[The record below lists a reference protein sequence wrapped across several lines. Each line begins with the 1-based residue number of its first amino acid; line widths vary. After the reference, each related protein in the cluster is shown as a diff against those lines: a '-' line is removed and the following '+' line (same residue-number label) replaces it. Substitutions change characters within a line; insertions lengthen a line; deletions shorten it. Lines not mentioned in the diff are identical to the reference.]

1 MEQWYV
7 HLAGIHHCLL
17 YNLDVYK
24 RQSISLKNYS
34 LLPNDMTELLQ
45 GFYEDACE
53 WNLWLTPGI
62 MFLLLNL
69 CTCIVWK
76 NKRYKLML
84 TFLPLYLCC
93 LLYTSFSID
102 YSDLN
107 AVVGDADY
115 VFVGTVASEEGTV
128 YKDAVTV
135 ETDDGKTREVSGP
148 YTNYT
153 VNVTKNIKGNLVTDT
168 AIPIQKSGG
177 LSEDGSQYFVYEGD
191 ELPVVG
197 NEYIFFAY
205 AQPDG
210 SLLISGPVSNMS
222 VSDNTSDIA
231 PFSDSTEYSDIVDA
245 YNNQVDSGRTRFTS
259 SYEAK

>member
-1 MEQWYV
+1 MKPSTSDE
-7 HLAGIHHCLL
+7 I
-17 YNLDVYK
+17 K
-24 RQSISLKNYS
+24 TS
-34 LLPNDMTELLQ
+34 
-45 GFYEDACE
+45 
-53 WNLWLTPGI
+53 
-62 MFLLLNL
+62 
-69 CTCIVWK
+69 
-76 NKRYKLML
+76 
-84 TFLPLYLCC
+84 YLRG
-93 LLYTSFSID
+93 TFSID

>member
-1 MEQWYV
+1 MKALGMIELYGY
-7 HLAGIHHCLL
+7 LAAVEA
-17 YNLDVYK
+17 LDSALKAANV
-24 RQSISLKNYS
+24 SSLGATK
-34 LLPNDMTELLQ
+34 
-45 GFYEDACE
+45 
-53 WNLWLTPGI
+53 
-62 MFLLLNL
+62 
-69 CTCIVWK
+69 
-76 NKRYKLML
+76 
-84 TFLPLYLCC
+84 
-93 LLYTSFSID
+93 
-102 YSDLN
+102 
-107 AVVGDADY
+107 VG
-115 VFVGTVASEEGTV
+115 
-128 YKDAVTV
+128 
-135 ETDDGKTREVSGP
+135 
-148 YTNYT
+148 
-153 VNVTKNIKGNLVTDT
+153 
-168 AIPIQKSGG
+168 GG

>member
-1 MEQWYV
+1 M
-7 HLAGIHHCLL
+7 
-17 YNLDVYK
+17 
-24 RQSISLKNYS
+24 
-34 LLPNDMTELLQ
+34 
-45 GFYEDACE
+45 
-53 WNLWLTPGI
+53 
-62 MFLLLNL
+62 
-69 CTCIVWK
+69 
-76 NKRYKLML
+76 
-84 TFLPLYLCC
+84 
-93 LLYTSFSID
+93 
-102 YSDLN
+102 
-107 AVVGDADY
+107 
-115 VFVGTVASEEGTV
+115 
-128 YKDAVTV
+128 
-135 ETDDGKTREVSGP
+135 
-148 YTNYT
+148 
-153 VNVTKNIKGNLVTDT
+153 NVTKNIKGNLVTDT

-177 LSEDGSQYFVYEGD
+177 LSEDGSQYFVYEDD